1 MLEIDKLSVEIGGKP
16 IVKKISFTVPRG
28 TITSIIGESGSGKSM
43 TAAAILGIL
52 PAGGKATG
60 KIVFNGRNILD
71 YSMKEITNM
80 RKTQIFTIFQD
91 AANSFNPSVKMKKQ
105 LYEFAGRRMGDT
117 VPRFHMKMEKILT
130 NISLSPEVMEQY
142 PFQLSG
148 GMLQRCMIACAFY
161 VEPKLLIADEPTSAI
176 DMLLQKEFI
185 GLLKRLNKEKET
197 TVLLVTHDLEIV
209 AEAAC
214 HMVVMHKGEVVET
227 GKAVALFASPKHPY
241 TKRLLQT
248 RF

>member
-1 MLEIDKLSVEIGGKP
+1 MLEIDRLSIEISGKP
-16 IVKKISFTVPRG
+16 IVKQISFAVPSG

-60 KIVFNGRNILD
+60 QIKFNGGNILD
-71 YSMKEITNM
+71 YSMKEMANM
-80 RKTQIFTIFQD
+80 RKTKIFTIFQD
-91 AANSFNPSVKMKKQ
+91 AANSFNPSVRMKKQ
-105 LYEFAGRRMGDT
+105 LYEFAGRRMGDS
-117 VPRFHMKMEKILT
+117 VPHFRLRMEKILAG
-130 NISLSPEVMEQY
+130 IGLSPEVMNQY

-185 GLLKRLNKEKET
+185 GLLKRLNEEKKT
-197 TVLLVTHDLEIV
+197 TVLLITHDLDIA
-209 AEAAC
+209 AEAAQNV
-214 HMVVMHKGEVVET
+214 VVMHKGEVVET
-227 GKAVALFASPKHPY
+227 GKAAALFESPEHPY